1 MSQINTNA
9 ILDASGG
16 TTTSINGYTPS
27 ASNMAG
33 RNRIING
40 AMTIHQR
47 GGAITSGY
55 TLDRFGILNTTDGA
69 ISVTQDTNAPS
80 NFKNSLK
87 VTVTTA
93 DSSLAST
100 QRLAIRHRL
109 EGNNVAD
116 FDFGSSSAQTV
127 TLSFWVRSSETGTYG
142 GSLQNSATNRTY
154 VFSYSISAA
163 DTWEK
168 KTITVAG
175 DTSGTWATDNSEGIC
190 INWSLGCG
198 SSFLNSAGSWLAA
211 DAKSV
216 TGESP
221 LIGTLNATWYITGVQ
236 LEVGSTASEFE
247 HRQYGQE
254 LALCQRYYEPFG
266 TFDCSGAYISAAAV
280 SVYSHYC
287 YKIEKRASPT
297 VSTTLC
303 QTQASGGGVT
313 ARTLV
318 FASNNTRGFSPQLAG
333 SDPRASLAGA
343 SSAEL

>member
-1 MSQINTNA
+1 MSTIAVNT
-9 ILDASGG
+9 ITDASGG
-16 TTTSINGYTPS
+16 STASINGYTPTV
-27 ASNMAG
+27 SNMAG

-221 LIGTLNATWYITGVQ
+221 LIGTDAATWQITGVQ
-236 LEVGSTASEFE
+236 LEAGSVATPFE

-254 LALCQRYYEPFG
+254 LALCQRYYFVNTGDGSFVAYAFSVNTTDTYRHILYPWPVQMRATPTTTANWAGG
-266 TFDCSGAYISAAAV
+266 TSLILYPNINSAALLNNIGSATGLSQLV
-280 SVYSHYC
+280 SV
-287 YKIEKRASPT
+287 
-297 VSTTLC
+297 
-303 QTQASGGGVT
+303 T
-313 ARTLV
+313 A
-318 FASNNTRGFSPQLAG
+318 
-333 SDPRASLAGA
+333 
-343 SSAEL
+343 SAEL